1 MWQFHEMRLFMFAR
15 KHIKIFRNSRLS
27 ELETTVFGEMF
38 VRIYFL
44 NLFFFFISFYFAWVS
59 KLVSSEKVKIILGYT
74 MWFSLLFPK
83 LRQAKELR
91 LQISSKPDF
100 LENC

>member
-15 KHIKIFRNSRLS
+15 KHIKKFCNSRLS
-27 ELETTVFGEMF
+27 ELETAVFGKMF

-44 NLFFFFISFYFAWVS
+44 KHFFSFLFYFTWIS
-59 KLVSSEKVKIILGYT
+59 KLVSSEKVKIIFGDI

-83 LRQAKELR
+83 LRQAKELH

>member
-44 NLFFFFISFYFAWVS
+44 NLFFFSFLFT
-59 KLVSSEKVKIILGYT
+59 LLGYQS
-74 MWFSLLFPK
+74 WYQVKK
-83 LRQAKELR
+83 LKLY
-91 LQISSKPDF
+91 LGILCGF
-100 LENC
+100 LCFFQN